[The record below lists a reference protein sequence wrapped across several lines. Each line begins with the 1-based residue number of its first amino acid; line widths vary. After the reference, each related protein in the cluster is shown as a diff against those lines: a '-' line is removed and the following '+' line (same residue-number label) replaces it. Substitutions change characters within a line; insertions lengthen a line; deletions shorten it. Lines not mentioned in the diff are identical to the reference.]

1 MKRRTEY
8 SDQFKEKLLAKVF
21 SPNAPNRLE
30 LARRAGIPYTTFKK
44 EQRTEHRQLT
54 TENKQLKQEL
64 HRKEKALV
72 EASALLL
79 LRKKANLI
87 WGAPEDD

>member
-1 MKRRTEY
+1 MNGKHT
-8 SDQFKEKLLAKVF
+8 L
-21 SPNAPNRLE
+21 N
-30 LARRAGIPYTTFKK
+30 K
-44 EQRTEHRQLT
+44 EQRTEHRQLA

-79 LRKKANLI
+79 LKKKRT
-87 WGAPEDD
+87 